1 MGGRGPDG
9 GPIASPEH
17 ELAQR
22 FVAARRAD
30 ADTVVLEGYHA
41 IKHAVRFGA
50 SLRDVVV
57 RDGTVPDD
65 LPPEL
70 DGVDR
75 TTADGDL
82 FSRLVPSEPPVP
94 VVAIAQRP
102 AIDLAAVLGG
112 PGDLV
117 LLERPTH
124 PGNAGAVVRVA
135 AAAGCA
141 GVLTEGGVDPW
152 GPAAL
157 RGGAG
162 LQFALPVVA
171 VPRLPATDRPVVAF
185 DADGVA
191 LGEAEV
197 PADAILAFGTER
209 RGISDRTRDRADLV
223 VRIPMRD
230 RVSSLN
236 LATAVAVAVYAR
248 PGRLRR
254 R

>member
-1 MGGRGPDG
+1 M
-9 GPIASPEH
+9 
-17 ELAQR
+17 AQR
-22 FVAARRAD
+22 FVAAHRAD
-30 ADTVVLEGYHA
+30 AGTVVLEGYHA

-50 SLRDVVV
+50 TLREVVV
-57 RDGTVPDD
+57 LDGTVPEQ

-70 DGVDR
+70 DGVG
-75 TTADGDL
+75 TTVADAEL
-82 FSRLVPSEPPVP
+82 FARLVTSEPPVP
-94 VVAIAQRP
+94 VVGIAERP
-102 AIDLAAVLGG
+102 DIDLEAVLGG

-141 GVLTEGGVDPW
+141 GVLTVGGVDPW

-162 LQFALPVVA
+162 LQFALPVA
-171 VPRLPATDRPVVAF
+171 ALAHLPAADRPLVAF
-185 DADGVA
+185 DAGGVA
-191 LGEAEV
+191 LGEVEV

-209 RGISDRTRDRADLV
+209 RGITDRTLDRADLV
-223 VRIPMRD
+223 VRIPMRE

-236 LATAVAVAVYAR
+236 LATAVAVAVYSR
-248 PGRLRR
+248 PGALRGR
-254 R
+254 

>member
-1 MGGRGPDG
+1 M
-9 GPIASPEH
+9 
-17 ELAQR
+17 AQR
-22 FVAARRAD
+22 YVAARRGNA
-30 ADTVVLEGYHA
+30 ATVVLEGYHA
-41 IKHAVRFGA
+41 MKHALRFGA
-50 SLRDVVV
+50 DLRDVVILE
-57 RDGTVPDD
+57 GTSDED

-70 DGVDR
+70 AGTDR
-75 TTADGDL
+75 RVADEDL
-82 FSRLVPSEPPVP
+82 FARLVPSEPPVP
-94 VVAIAQRP
+94 VVALADRP
-102 AIDLAAVLGG
+102 PVDVEALLAG
-112 PGDLV
+112 PGDVV

-141 GVLTEGGVDPW
+141 GVLTVGGVDPW

-162 LQFALPVVA
+162 LQFALPVA
-171 VPRLPATDRPVVAF
+171 EVPDLPGTDRPIVAF

-191 LGEAEV
+191 LGDADV
-197 PADAILAFGTER
+197 PPDAVLAFGTER
-209 RGISDRTRDRADLV
+209 RGVTDRILDRADLV

-248 PGRLRR
+248 PGALQER
-254 R
+254 